1 MLLVTRHRNRIT
13 FVDEMA
19 GSGRPQGPQA
29 VITQRLE
36 RARRRSLTAATSG
49 ACLQRCSHGVH
60 WRRSSGR
67 ERPAHTTLAKFSLPV
82 GLRPRATRPRPPD
95 SPFCRSRIRPLRSP
109 LAQRSTDLRPA
120 RVTAN
125 MADPDRN
132 EVLVTADVLPLGAL
146 ASRVV
151 CPTAGAIAT
160 FIGTTRDHFEGKSV
174 LRLEVCV
181 PTPCRLS
188 RVRGLTEECGHA
200 LHPRAV

>member
-1 MLLVTRHRNRIT
+1 
-13 FVDEMA
+13 
-19 GSGRPQGPQA
+19 
-29 VITQRLE
+29 
-36 RARRRSLTAATSG
+36 
-49 ACLQRCSHGVH
+49 
-60 WRRSSGR
+60 
-67 ERPAHTTLAKFSLPV
+67 
-82 GLRPRATRPRPPD
+82 
-95 SPFCRSRIRPLRSP
+95 
-109 LAQRSTDLRPA
+109 
-120 RVTAN
+120 